1 MKQGDLSQW
10 HNIEACKNLLFFAQ
24 LVNELLFD
32 YSIPSNRISTLNSHF
47 LCLDAINVI
56 NGIEKSGVN
65 EGSLKPIIEELYTTL
80 EKDITFIK
88 HGENPLDYFMK
99 MQPNG
104 RYRRISKAEELNLQD
119 AKNAVYAIQNKYFR
133 SSWYS
138 DMLVEDICA
147 LVKSNDPQDQL
158 DLFRQT
164 KSFLTEL
171 VNQGYSSRYITYQ
184 ANQFF
189 YRSRVSIISPDVISE
204 FLSIFSHQKNTYEII
219 LVADKGSLQFLR
231 QSII

>member
-10 HNIEACKNLLFFAQ
+10 NNIEACKNLLFFAQ

-104 RYRRISKAEELNLQD
+104 SYRRISKAEELNLQD

-171 VNQGYSSRYITYQ
+171 VNQDYSSRYILL
-184 ANQFF
+184 F
-189 YRSRVSIISPDVISE
+189 YRLPKKWMRK
-204 FLSIFSHQKNTYEII
+204 QY
-219 LVADKGSLQFLR
+219 SLQYRVGFLTDKVYSEDR
-231 QSII
+231 QTHFYKKIGRFLNTIYCHC

>member
-10 HNIEACKNLLFFAQ
+10 NNIEACKNLLFFAQ

-104 RYRRISKAEELNLQD
+104 SYRRISKAEELNLQD

-147 LVKSNDPQDQL
+147 LVKSNDPQDRNRSIIPRYKKSW
-158 DLFRQT
+158 FPAFTPPRT
-164 KSFLTEL
+164 TTSFLLTRGADL
-171 VNQGYSSRYITYQ
+171 QSQSPCFALRAQ
-184 ANQFF
+184 A
-189 YRSRVSIISPDVISE
+189 IC
-204 FLSIFSHQKNTYEII
+204 
-219 LVADKGSLQFLR
+219 
-231 QSII
+231 

>member
-10 HNIEACKNLLFFAQ
+10 NNIEACKNLLFFAQ

-56 NGIEKSGVN
+56 NGIERSGVN

-104 RYRRISKAEELNLQD
+104 SYRRISKTEELNLQD

-164 KSFLTEL
+164 NLFLLNWLIKVTVPDTLLIKQISFSIEAGCQLFHLTSFRISFLYFRIRKIHMKSF
-171 VNQGYSSRYITYQ
+171 
-184 ANQFF
+184 
-189 YRSRVSIISPDVISE
+189 
-204 FLSIFSHQKNTYEII
+204 
-219 LVADKGSLQFLR
+219 
-231 QSII
+231 